1 MCLAMTSLSATAPP
15 AGPKTEEA
23 PKTEAPKAS
32 APSLPKLPSLPN
44 LEDLPKP
51 AAPNASPLPQPQ
63 QVGVNHLPSPHRLSS
78 EMLVTWSDLGPISM
92 HVTSAISVICSGLYT
107 VLNTS
112 SQDALSL
119 NYTSKRM
126 LRADMA

>member
-1 MCLAMTSLSATAPP
+1 MSCYDKPSATAPP

-32 APSLPKLPSLPN
+32 APSLPN

-63 QVGVNHLPSPHRLSS
+63 QVGGNHLPSPHRLSS
-78 EMLVTWSDLGPISM
+78 EVLVTWSDLGPISM
-92 HVTSAISVICSGLYT
+92 HVTPAISVICSGLYT

-112 SQDALSL
+112 IQHALFL
-119 NYTSKRM
+119 EYTSKRM
-126 LRADMA
+126 LRADMP